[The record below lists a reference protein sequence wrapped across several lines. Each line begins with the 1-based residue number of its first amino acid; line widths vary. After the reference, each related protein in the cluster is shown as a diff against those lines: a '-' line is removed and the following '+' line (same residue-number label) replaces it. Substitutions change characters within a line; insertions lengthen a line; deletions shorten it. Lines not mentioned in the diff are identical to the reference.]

1 MPEDLHVPVA
11 IVGGGQAGLAMSHCL
26 SEGDIGHVVLER
38 DRLGHDWRERR
49 WDSFC
54 LVTPNWQCDLP
65 GFPYRGADPHGFMAR
80 DEITDYLVGYA
91 RSFDPP
97 LHEGVE
103 VTRLA
108 QSDGGDF
115 ELETSDGTL
124 RADQVV
130 VATGGYHHPL
140 VPPLAAG
147 LPGDV
152 EQVHS
157 CAYRS
162 PQALPEGSVLVVG
175 TGQSGCQIAEDL
187 HLAGRLV
194 HLSVGRAPRT
204 ARFYRGRDVT
214 DWLHDMGHYDLPV
227 TEHALGDGIRLQANH
242 YVTGRDGGHDIDLRQ
257 FALEGMRLHGHL
269 HRVDRDGLGFADDL
283 GANLDHADEVAKGIK
298 DAVDAFIA
306 KRGIRGAPT
315 EPRYEPPWRPP
326 PGGSG
331 LDLADEPIGSVV
343 WSTGYRSDYR
353 WIDVAAFDGTGY
365 PVHHRGVSGV
375 AGLYFLGLPWLHTW
389 GSGRFAGVARDAR
402 HLADRIGAAASAGLV
417 RAA

>member
-1 MPEDLHVPVA
+1 MPEDLHVAVA

-26 SEGDIGHVVLER
+26 GEREIGHVVLER

-65 GFPYRGADPHGFMAR
+65 GFPYRGANPHGFMAR
-80 DEITDYLVGYA
+80 DEILDYLAGYA

-97 LHEGVE
+97 LREGVA
-103 VTRLA
+103 VTRLVHE
-108 QSDGGDF
+108 DGGGF

-124 RADQVV
+124 RTEQVV

-147 LPGDV
+147 LPGDI

-162 PQALPEGSVLVVG
+162 PQALPDGPVLVVG

-187 HLAGRLV
+187 HLAGRPV
-194 HLSVGRAPRT
+194 HLSVGSAPRV

-227 TEHALGDGIRLQANH
+227 TEHELGDGIRLQANH
-242 YVTGRDGGHDIDLRQ
+242 YVTGRDGGHDIDLRR

-269 HRVDRDGLGFADDL
+269 DRVDHDGLGFADDL
-283 GANLDHADEVAKGIK
+283 GANLDHADEVAEGIK

-306 KRGIRGAPT
+306 KREIRAPT

-326 PGGSG
+326 PGRSG
-331 LDLADEPIGSVV
+331 LDLAGQPIGSVV
-343 WSTGYRSDYR
+343 WCTGYRSDYR
-353 WIDVAAFDGTGY
+353 WIEVAAFDGTGY
-365 PVHHRGVSGV
+365 PVHHRGVSSV

-402 HLADRIGAAASAGLV
+402 HLADRIGAAASADLARV
-417 RAA
+417 A

>member
-1 MPEDLHVPVA
+1 VA

-26 SEGDIGHVVLER
+26 SESDIGHVVLER

-80 DEITDYLVGYA
+80 DEIVDYLAGYA

-108 QSDGGDF
+108 QEADGGYG
-115 ELETSDGTL
+115 LETSDGAV
-124 RADQVV
+124 RAEQVV

-140 VPPLAAG
+140 VPPIAAG
-147 LPGDV
+147 LPDSL
-152 EQVHS
+152 EQIHS
-157 CAYRS
+157 SAYRN
-162 PQALPEGSVLVVG
+162 PEALPEGPVLVVG

-194 HLSVGRAPRT
+194 HLSVGGAPRT

-227 TEHALGDGIRLQANH
+227 TEHTLGDGIRLQANH
-242 YVTGRDGGHDIDLRQ
+242 YVTGRDGGHDIDLRR
-257 FALEGMRLHGHL
+257 FALEGMRLYGHL
-269 HRVDRDGLGFADDL
+269 DRIDRDGLAFADDL
-283 GANLDHADEVAKGIK
+283 GANLDHADGVAQGIK
-298 DAVDAFIA
+298 DAIDEYVAG
-306 KRGIRGAPT
+306 RGLSAP
-315 EPRYEPPWRPP
+315 EEAPPWHPERRRTR
-326 PGGSG
+326 
-331 LDLADEPIGSVV
+331 LDLAGGAVRSVV
-343 WSTGYRSDYR
+343 WSTGYRADYR
-353 WIDVAAFDGTGY
+353 WVELAAFDGAGY
-365 PVHHRGVSGV
+365 PVHHRGVTPLP
-375 AGLYFLGLPWLHTW
+375 GLYFLGLPWLHTW
-389 GSGRFAGVARDAR
+389 GSGRFASVGRDAGYLAHRIAAVASPEVAR
-402 HLADRIGAAASAGLV
+402 AA
-417 RAA
+417 